1 MRSSHGTVY
10 WEHEKFVHGL
20 LRAWEIHAMRNCA
33 MRGIDNYIN
42 ILFQINQAID
52 AVC

>member
-1 MRSSHGTVY
+1 MARFIGSMRNSCY
-10 WEHEKFVHGL
+10 
-20 LRAWEIHAMRNCA
+20 MRNCA